1 MEALQILQAVFGVLA
16 GLIAFA
22 ALLLW
27 DKHDRRKAELAKK
40 RQKLQAT
47 LHFNQLDL
55 EARRLKIQTINQI
68 RTATNSD
75 GS

>member
-1 MEALQILQAVFGVLA
+1 MEVLQILQAVFGVLA
-16 GLIAFA
+16 GLTAFA

-27 DKHDRRKAELAKK
+27 HKYEQRQSELARK
-40 RQKLQAT
+40 RQSVQAT

-68 RTATNSD
+68 QAAIRD